1 MFIGN
6 STKIRKGEELCLSYG
21 DDYWDAMRSVMN
33 QAASIRQSLAPIVES
48 LHSVTLQLV
57 ASGRQIGR
65 STLAA
70 AEYLRLHCRADGGLP
85 QSIIVPAQGTLGSDD
100 GAISHIQSAVSASQ
114 TESTFE
120 VERIMQKRLG
130 DGGRPE
136 YKVRWK
142 GFSAEHDSWLP
153 LENFTDHDPDT
164 SIVAAFERGGDAS
177 IHSAGH
183 PGRDSSIHSAGH
195 PEASPCCPKC
205 KVIVKNSVNLAVHVS
220 SCARRRTSREFYRCT
235 AAERQ
240 ARTATATKKSSK
252 FKGVA
257 WDKRY
262 RKWYVQISIRG
273 VRTYLGTYTDEAD
286 AARAYDK
293 AALRVGRP
301 TNFE

>member
-100 GAISHIQSAVSASQ
+100 GAISHIQSAVCASQ
-114 TESTFE
+114 TESAFE

-183 PGRDSSIHSAGH
+183 P
-195 PEASPCCPKC
+195 EASPCCPKC
-205 KVIVKNSVNLAVHVS
+205 KVIINNSVNLAVHVS
-220 SCARRRTSREFYRCT
+220 SCARRRTSRDFYRCT

-252 FKGVA
+252 FKGVS
-257 WDKRY
+257 WNKHY
-262 RKWYVQISIRG
+262 RKWYVRIRIRG
-273 VRTYLGTYTDEAD
+273 VYTRLGTYTDEAD